1 VEIAMHRGLAALA
14 VSGLL
19 GLCAAAGCATTEFP
33 QEGPGQPT
41 PRAAGTL
48 PPGSIGV
55 CKQPFTKRPPIV
67 TEELWEHAKPC
78 SPRTPASYIRLGYA
92 KAGSAGVDPEAEQL
106 VERVLGALS
115 EGTKADG
122 GNNQITRALRTV
134 RSHAA
139 KRDELR
145 DRVAR
150 ESPAEQACDFTYLLN
165 TMQAARTR
173 LSPDDPC
180 TARVFDPETRAD
192 VCLFDMKRPEA
203 AWVTSGWDCMTFTG
217 ALGSEASCH
226 RLCNYDDYCAR
237 QVYCAAGDLDLMLCA
252 MGVCLPESR
261 SGVH

>member
-1 VEIAMHRGLAALA
+1 MHRGLAALA

-134 RSHAA
+134 RAHAA

-145 DRVAR
+145 DRIAR

-180 TARVFDPETRAD
+180 TARVFDPETRAVIAAD
-192 VCLFDMKRPEA
+192 GRAAHSNVVHVMDLLRREEVTKFAINVEPEELA
-203 AWVTSGWDCMTFTG
+203 AAG
-217 ALGSEASCH
+217 AL
-226 RLCNYDDYCAR
+226 
-237 QVYCAAGDLDLMLCA
+237 AAK
-252 MGVCLPESR
+252 R
-261 SGVH
+261 